1 MSTTHNELPLPHCA
15 VGVVSPVAF
24 FDELLS
30 LVELDRSVREHQHV
44 AQQEET
50 QRTEI
55 WELNDLKT

>member
-30 LVELDRSVREHQHV
+30 LVELDRCVREHQHV
-44 AQQEET
+44 AQQEDT

-55 WELNDLKT
+55 